1 MMETEEKTKQG
12 ESVIGPV
19 LEYESVEI
27 CYRENT
33 VIRDVSFSLSA
44 GEILTIVGES
54 GSGKSTLLRACTG
67 LLGNGGLVSG
77 GTIRFQGR
85 NLPDL
90 PEKNMR
96 QIRGAEI
103 GMIFQDAEAALCP
116 IRTIGAQIYESLSAH
131 QKIRK
136 KEAKEQAF
144 ELFEKLRLRD
154 GERIWDSYPFE
165 LSGGM
170 NQRVGIAAAMLL
182 HPAVLLADEPT
193 SALDEAS
200 ANQVLEELRRL
211 RDLFDTGIVVVTH
224 DLEAART
231 LSDTVLVIKEGSVCE
246 YGTADQVLNR
256 PNASYT
262 RELLAAVPRGKRGKN
277 IWKLS

>member
-1 MMETEEKTKQG
+1 MIETAGKKEKRETLIRP
-12 ESVIGPV
+12 E

-27 CYRENT
+27 CYREHK
-33 VIRDVSFSLSA
+33 VIRGVSFSLSA

-67 LLGNGGLVSG
+67 LLASGGIVSG
-77 GTIRFQGR
+77 GSIRFQGW

-90 PEKNMR
+90 PEKKMR
-96 QIRGAEI
+96 QIRGAKI

-116 IRTIGAQIYESLSAH
+116 IRTIGAQIYESLSVH

-136 KEAKEQAF
+136 KEAKEQTL

-154 GERIWDSYPFE
+154 GARIWDSYPFE

-182 HPAVLLADEPT
+182 RPAVLLADEPT

-200 ANQVLEELRRL
+200 ANQVLDELQRL
-211 RDLFDTGIVVVTH
+211 RDLFGTGIVIVSH
-224 DLEAART
+224 DLEVAKA
-231 LSDTVLVIKEGSVCE
+231 LSDTVLVLKEGTVCE
-246 YGTADQVLNR
+246 YGPADQVLNR
-256 PNASYT
+256 PSASYT
-262 RELLAAVPRGKRGKN
+262 RELLSAVPTGKRGEY
-277 IWKLS
+277 I